1 MGAMGQSV
9 LTVGRDTTGVLVGRG
24 GNGCDSAIVIAQ
36 LVWLAKLDPPGLYCA
51 FRALRLHI
59 FGVRNL
65 VVEVMSNLSELNNP
79 DVHPATAFNR
89 WIAAALTART
99 AARRST

>member
-1 MGAMGQSV
+1 MGVTAA
-9 LTVGRDTTGVLVGRG
+9 
-24 GNGCDSAIVIAQ
+24 AIVIS
-36 LVWLAKLDPPGLYCA
+36 LRVWLAKLDPPVLYCA

-65 VVEVMSNLSELNNP
+65 EVEVMSNLSELNNH

-89 WIAAALTART
+89 WIAAALTTRT
-99 AARRST
+99 ATRRST